1 MARSKP
7 PVTLWVLK
15 VDKTSGISAIWFI
28 THSGETAGALP
39 RRDQFSRALVLCDE
53 EEGCYTPQLRRP
65 GPKTHRLLEQAVNT
79 AARNKL
85 LPFPGGIGSYMIV
98 TLGYPFIIFSVR
110 RGKRL
115 AVWHTHQ
122 EHTGCLGLGVDS
134 FSQQEVF
141 ISVHR
146 MNKRAELKCTLLNVG
161 SLCPISLGNLECK
174 TCSCHTV

>member
-1 MARSKP
+1 MARRKP

-39 RRDQFSRALVLCDE
+39 RWDQFSRALVPCDE
-53 EEGCYTPQLRRP
+53 EEGSLQLRRP
-65 GPKTHRLLEQAVNT
+65 GPKTHHLLEQAVNI

-85 LPFPGGIGSYMIV
+85 LPFPGGIGSYMVV
-98 TLGYPFIIFSVR
+98 TLGYLFIIFSVR

-115 AVWHTHQ
+115 VVWHTQQ
-122 EHTGCLGLGVDS
+122 EQTGCLGLGVDS
-134 FSQQEVF
+134 LSEQEVF

-146 MNKRAELKCTLLNVG
+146 MNKQAEL
-161 SLCPISLGNLECK
+161 
-174 TCSCHTV
+174 